1 MTKATLIKKNISL
14 ELAYRIRGLVSF
26 HHGGNHSSVQA
37 VMALEKL
44 RVLRLVPKGNRIKLF
59 CRQLGGGSQSPPP
72 QWHTSPNKATPAPT
86 SPYLLIVPLPGPSI
100 FKPLHP
106 PKKTNSANRKSYL
119 GTQ

>member
-72 QWHTSPNKATPAPT
+72 TVTQFLQQGHTCSNKSIPPNSATPWAKHIQTTTPT
-86 SPYLLIVPLPGPSI
+86 
-100 FKPLHP
+100 
-106 PKKTNSANRKSYL
+106 KKD
-119 GTQ
+119 